1 MRLSEIAHPTFAVLC
16 LSALATLGVSQT
28 QDCSGCVA
36 SSTEPTVMALPPG
49 VQVELP
55 TEADAVS
62 DKDGLCALNG
72 EDCGQR
78 TPCSYVLSYTVS
90 NTGGVTDEFVDKKEF
105 QPGST
110 PGSWIPISDDQN
122 VGDGDRNAR
131 FSTSCGLDG
140 QARVVLRREVN
151 GQPFQTE
158 VSITNSC
165 TACQGSGVG
174 G

>member
-72 EDCGQR
+72 ENCGQR

-90 NTGGVTDEFVDKKEF
+90 NTGGVTEEFVDKKEF

-110 PGSWIPISDDQN
+110 PGSSRRSNGLGQLETQS
-122 VGDGDRNAR
+122 R
-131 FSTSCGLDG
+131 CGRRYRHH
-140 QARVVLRREVN
+140 AAVLRQR
-151 GQPFQTE
+151 
-158 VSITNSC
+158 
-165 TACQGSGVG
+165 
-174 G
+174 